1 MALSTPAAFFFAK
14 IWPNGLAEPINW
26 RFFRDARRLSH
37 YIGAMASTSIETI
50 RDDFSFLEEWEDR
63 YRYIIELGERLDPY
77 PESARDTEHK
87 VQGCVSQVWLLTET
101 KGSGDP
107 VLELK
112 GDSDAHIVR
121 GLVAIMLAL
130 FSGKRASDILRID
143 AEATMREFGLDEHLS
158 PQRANGLRSMIKRIK
173 REAQAALSPAN
184 V

>member
-1 MALSTPAAFFFAK
+1 MTA
-14 IWPNGLAEPINW
+14 
-26 RFFRDARRLSH
+26 
-37 YIGAMASTSIETI
+37 TSIETI

-63 YRYIIELGERLDPY
+63 YRYIIELGERLEPY
-77 PESARDTEHK
+77 PDVARDAAHK

-101 KGSGDP
+101 KGADDP

-130 FSGKRASDILRID
+130 FSGRRASEILGID
-143 AEATMREFGLDEHLS
+143 AEAAMRELGLDEHLS

-173 REAQAALSPAN
+173 REAQEALSPAN